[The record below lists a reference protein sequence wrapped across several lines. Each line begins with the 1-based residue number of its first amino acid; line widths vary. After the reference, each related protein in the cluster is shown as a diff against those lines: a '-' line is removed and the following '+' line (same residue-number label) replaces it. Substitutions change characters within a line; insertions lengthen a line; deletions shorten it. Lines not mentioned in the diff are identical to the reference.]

1 MFCRCLEIGGQEV
14 LDAYLREQ
22 EQLVYCAMEQFDLD
36 QLQQEIEEKQKV
48 GDLDEVFQK
57 YCRYEIDVWEKV
69 RRAISFDKLSLTVNP
84 GAFAATDSGFRIVWG
99 NLCSQSVKVP
109 RPEIS
114 CNRFSI

>member
-1 MFCRCLEIGGQEV
+1 M

-36 QLQQEIEEKQKV
+36 QLQQEIEEKTKN

-69 RRAISFDKLSLTVNP
+69 RRAISVDKLPLTVNP
-84 GAFAATDSGFRIVWG
+84 GAFADSQILVLGSSG
-99 NLCSQSVKVP
+99 ETCAANL
-109 RPEIS
+109 
-114 CNRFSI
+114 